1 MPRPATVN
9 QVLKKLKDL
18 SSARVREGLARF
30 AIPTEKAL
38 GVSLPAMRKL
48 SRQIGKNHALAGKL
62 WKAGLLE
69 ARLLATLLDEPARVS
84 EAQMDRWAKDFDSW
98 AVCDACCGNL
108 FDKTPMAS
116 RKAAEW
122 SRRKEEFVKRA
133 GFALMAALAVHDKK
147 ASDGKFLIFLPIIQ
161 RESHDDRNFVKK
173 AVNWALRQI
182 GKRNLRLNRAAV
194 RTAEKMRAMESS
206 SAKWIAADAWRELE
220 SAAVQRRLKRRSR

>member
-1 MPRPATVN
+1 M
-9 QVLKKLKDL
+9 
-18 SSARVREGLARF
+18 
-30 AIPTEKAL
+30 
-38 GVSLPAMRKL
+38 
-48 SRQIGKNHALAGKL
+48 
-62 WKAGLLE
+62 WKTGLLE
-69 ARLLATLLDEPARVS
+69 ARLLAALLDEPARVS

-108 FDKTPMAS
+108 FDKTPMAF

-133 GFALMAALAVHDKK
+133 GFALMAALAVHDKQ
-147 ASDGKFLIFLPIIQ
+147 SRDRSFLSFLPIIQ

-173 AVNWALRQI
+173 AVNWTLRQI

-194 RTAEKMRAMESS
+194 RTAEKMRAKDSS

-220 SAAVQRRLKRRSR
+220 SAAVQRRLKRRCL